1 MIKKPEGAFL
11 EDDKE
16 PVIERIN
23 ELIQRYP
30 SRSAAARAW
39 GININTLKS
48 YFRRGDSVPT
58 PRENILVRIANNEG
72 VGLDWLKAGA
82 GLTRESPKP
91 PETPTIPNQE
101 KDRLQEMLSFL
112 TPDERQQLTALLARK
127 GVELVLYLL
136 DERNIELLQSD
147 DDVKHRALAM
157 MRAKKGTSKTSKQIA
172 NPDLSNSSKKVV

>member
-58 PRENILVRIANNEG
+58 PRENILIRIANSEG
-72 VGLDWLKAGA
+72 VGLDWFKAGA
-82 GLTRESPKP
+82 RLTQESPKSP
-91 PETPTIPNQE
+91 KSPSKE

-127 GVELVLYLL
+127 GIELVLYLL

-157 MRAKKGTSKTSKQIA
+157 MRAKKGTSKTSTQIA
-172 NPDLSNSSKKVV
+172 APDLSDSSKKVV